1 MEGSKMLRQ
10 DVIGGKYLR
19 RLLLVEI
26 SVMETQDFWPP
37 CHPFVGGREALG
49 LIY

>member
-26 SVMETQDFWPP
+26 SVTGTQDFWPP